1 MRKQVMVIGAGKRVF
16 IDLIPCL
23 ISLGIEESNI
33 IAVRKSLQKIPY
45 FSGIQVFDN
54 LDLALNIFKGDF
66 IFCCVPVPALSLIHI

>member
-33 IAVRKSLQKIPY
+33 IVVRKSLQKIPY

-54 LDLALNIFKGDF
+54 LDQIGRAH
-66 IFCCVPVPALSLIHI
+66 V